1 MVQLVLLLP
10 QNGRRVFIVG
20 EPCAYYSLRL
30 QPQWKRRRC
39 GLGAVHPLE
48 AHMGAVSHSLVLVL
62 LPGAA
67 AEGGATLSAG
77 QPRGPRTLTYEC
89 RARDADTG
97 AGRAG
102 VATDGP
108 AQCSTFATVAIAGW
122 AIATSGPKKR
132 SLDAV
137 RWTSVGHVMP
147 TRAPGGPAFR
157 QWSRLVPCVR
167 HLRGRTAEWPSRHP
181 AIARCR
187 KPTRIKRL

>member
-67 AEGGATLSAG
+67 AEYGGRHFQQVSREDQEPSPTSVGHVMPTLALGGPALPLMVLPSAVRS
-77 QPRGPRTLTYEC
+77 PPLRSP
-89 RARDADTG
+89 
-97 AGRAG
+97 
-102 VATDGP
+102 DGP
-108 AQCSTFATVAIAGW
+108 
-122 AIATSGPKKR
+122 IATSGPKKR

-137 RWTSVGHVMP
+137 CWTSVGHVMP
-147 TRAPGGPAFR
+147 TRVPGGPAFR

-167 HLRGRTAEWPSRHP
+167 H
-181 AIARCR
+181 IAWSNGRCR
-187 KPTRIKRL
+187 HDIPP

>member
-1 MVQLVLLLP
+1 MCVLLIATATAMEKETVRP
-10 QNGRRVFIVG
+10 RSCTPAGG
-20 EPCAYYSLRL
+20 PYGGS
-30 QPQWKRRRC
+30 
-39 GLGAVHPLE
+39 
-48 AHMGAVSHSLVLVL
+48 VSQLVL

-67 AEGGATLSAG
+67 AECGVTLSAG

-137 RWTSVGHVMP
+137 CWTSVGHVMP

-167 HLRGRTAEWPSRHP
+167 H
-181 AIARCR
+181 IAWSNGRCR
-187 KPTRIKRL
+187 HDIPP

>member
-1 MVQLVLLLP
+1 M
-10 QNGRRVFIVG
+10 
-20 EPCAYYSLRL
+20 
-30 QPQWKRRRC
+30 

-48 AHMGAVSHSLVLVL
+48 AHMGGSVSQLVL

-67 AEGGATLSAG
+67 AECGATLSAG

-102 VATDGP
+102 VATDAP

-122 AIATSGPKKR
+122 PIATSGPKKR

-137 RWTSVGHVMP
+137 CWTSVGHVMP

-187 KPTRIKRL
+187 KPTRIKR

>member
-30 QPQWKRRRC
+30 QPQWNRRRC

-48 AHMGAVSHSLVLVL
+48 AHMGAVSHSRGPAGSRARLTRARATGSSGRVW
-62 LPGAA
+62 
-67 AEGGATLSAG
+67 GATLSAG

-102 VATDGP
+102 GATDGP

-122 AIATSGPKKR
+122 AYCNQWTEEAFVGR
-132 SLDAV
+132 RLLDECRARDADTGAGRAGVPPMVPPGAV
-137 RWTSVGHVMP
+137 RSSYCVVE
-147 TRAPGGPAFR
+147 R
-157 QWSRLVPCVR
+157 QR
-167 HLRGRTAEWPSRHP
+167 
-181 AIARCR
+181 
-187 KPTRIKRL
+187 

>member
-48 AHMGAVSHSLVLVL
+48 AHMGAVSHSRGPAGSRTRLTRARVTARSSGRVW
-62 LPGAA
+62 
-67 AEGGATLSAG
+67 GATLSAG

-137 RWTSVGHVMP
+137 CWTSVGHVM
-147 TRAPGGPAFR
+147 R

-167 HLRGRTAEWPSRHP
+167 HIAWSNGR
-181 AIARCR
+181 
-187 KPTRIKRL
+187 

>member
-30 QPQWKRRRC
+30 QPQWNRRRC

-48 AHMGAVSHSLVLVL
+48 AHMGGSVSQSRSCQEQNPSDSCSCYWEQRPSMGRHFQQVSREDQEPSPTSVGHVMPTRALGGPAVPPMVL
-62 LPGAA
+62 P
-67 AEGGATLSAG
+67 SAVRS
-77 QPRGPRTLTYEC
+77 PPLRSP
-89 RARDADTG
+89 
-97 AGRAG
+97 
-102 VATDGP
+102 DGP
-108 AQCSTFATVAIAGW
+108 
-122 AIATSGPKKR
+122 IATSGPKKR

-137 RWTSVGHVMP
+137 CWTSVGHVMP

-167 HLRGRTAEWPSRHP
+167 HIAWSNGR
-181 AIARCR
+181 
-187 KPTRIKRL
+187 

>member
-48 AHMGAVSHSLVLVL
+48 AHMGAVSHSRGPARSGTRLTRARV

-137 RWTSVGHVMP
+137 CWTSVGHVMP
-147 TRAPGGPAFR
+147 TRVPGGPAFR

-167 HLRGRTAEWPSRHP
+167 HIAWSNGR
-181 AIARCR
+181 
-187 KPTRIKRL
+187 

>member
-30 QPQWKRRRC
+30 QPQWNRRRC

-48 AHMGAVSHSLVLVL
+48 AHMGAVSHSRGPARSGTRLTRARV
-62 LPGAA
+62 LPGA
-67 AEGGATLSAG
+67 GL
-77 QPRGPRTLTYEC
+77 R
-89 RARDADTG
+89 
-97 AGRAG
+97 AGRHFQQVSREDQEPSPTSVGHVMPTRALG
-102 VATDGP
+102 GPAVPPMVLPSAVRSPPLRSPDGP
-108 AQCSTFATVAIAGW
+108 
-122 AIATSGPKKR
+122 IATSGPKKR

-137 RWTSVGHVMP
+137 CWTSVGHVMP

-167 HLRGRTAEWPSRHP
+167 H
-181 AIARCR
+181 IAWSNGRCR
-187 KPTRIKRL
+187 HDIPP

>member
-67 AEGGATLSAG
+67 AECGATLSAG

-89 RARDADTG
+89 RARNADTG

-137 RWTSVGHVMP
+137 CWTSVGHVMP

-167 HLRGRTAEWPSRHP
+167 H
-181 AIARCR
+181 IAWSNGRCR
-187 KPTRIKRL
+187 HDIPP